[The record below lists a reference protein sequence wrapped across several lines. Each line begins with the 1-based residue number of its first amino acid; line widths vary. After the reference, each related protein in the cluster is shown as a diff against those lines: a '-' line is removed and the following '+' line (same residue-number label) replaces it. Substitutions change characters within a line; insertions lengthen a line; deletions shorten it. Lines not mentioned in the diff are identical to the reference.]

1 MSLEALRFE
10 TVALLRPLL
19 ARLPRGYGKAY
30 RLLLGPVCSTY
41 RGDALLKAQLRQ
53 RLRIFYD
60 RRLACHVLA
69 DVGDAGS
76 RNHYVLGRYYENFV
90 PLIITKLLCESD
102 TFIDVGANRGVHT
115 LFAARHLKRGR
126 VVAFEPN
133 PHTYKVLQAHLTIN
147 GIRNVLSHNVG
158 LAEQDGV
165 LALNLFADDA
175 PSGCSF
181 IDKQENPVI
190 EQFEVPIRR
199 LDRMIDRSSMTGRL
213 LVKIDTEGY
222 DHNVVR
228 GMGQLLDSPNI
239 AILTEVVDE
248 WLKKTGSSAQRFFD
262 DLTGRGFLAYVPT
275 IRFSGLTETLDLA
288 PINDISG
295 MQHQFDLLFAKPGVV
310 NGAGSHGRKS

>member
-1 MSLEALRFE
+1 MSFEALRFE
-10 TVALLRPLL
+10 SVALLRPLL

-30 RLLLGPVCSTY
+30 RLLLGPICSTY
-41 RGDALLKAQLRQ
+41 RGDALLKAQLKQ

-60 RRLACHVLA
+60 RRLSCHVLA

-90 PLIITKLLCESD
+90 PLIIKTLLGEAD
-102 TFIDVGANRGVHT
+102 TFVDVGANRGVHT
-115 LFAARHLKRGR
+115 MFAARYLTRGR
-126 VVAFEPN
+126 VLSFEPN
-133 PHTYKVLQAHLTIN
+133 PRTYQVLQAHLTIN
-147 GIRNVLSHNVG
+147 GLRNVFSHNLG
-158 LAEQDGV
+158 LAEQDGT
-165 LALNLFADDA
+165 LSLNLFGDDA

-199 LDRMIDRSSMTGRL
+199 LDQIIESSALAGKL

-222 DHNVVR
+222 DHNVIR
-228 GMGQLLDSPNI
+228 GMGNLLDTPGL

-248 WLKKTGSSAQRFFD
+248 WLKKTGSSAQSLFD

-275 IRFSGLTETLDLA
+275 IRFSGFNESISLQQVT
-288 PINDISG
+288 DISG
-295 MQHQFDLLFAKPGVV
+295 MQHQFDLLFAKPGLVPDP
-310 NGAGSHGRKS
+310 ASRRL